1 MLSGRVS
8 LYWSALL
15 TCKTAFFIFSHPM
28 GATGARQIATLMP
41 ELKRTNQKYGLIS
54 MCVGIGMGVAAV
66 VERE

>member
-1 MLSGRVS
+1 
-8 LYWSALL
+8 
-15 TCKTAFFIFSHPM
+15 M

-66 VERE
+66 VEAE